1 MPVSSHKKI
10 WVSELFKEL
19 GNSLEEK

>member
-1 MPVSSHKKI
+1 MAVSSHKRI
-10 WVSELFKEL
+10 WVSELFREL